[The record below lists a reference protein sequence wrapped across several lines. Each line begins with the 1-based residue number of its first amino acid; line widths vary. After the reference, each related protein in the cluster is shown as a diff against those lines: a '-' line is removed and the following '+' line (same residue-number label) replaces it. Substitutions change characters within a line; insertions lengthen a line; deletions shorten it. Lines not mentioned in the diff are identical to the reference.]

1 MSCMAETEQRWRDL
15 ILMCD
20 SLPCLCATIEWL
32 CWNLPSIL
40 IVKFS
45 NHLQQLI
52 LMPGRST
59 LLSNYPVVRSSD
71 PALVRDRL
79 FSVYGANSFDVGRA
93 DSAFAINAD
102 HLQIGGLGLSYGEY
116 TGNVSVGF
124 GEVSFVRQ
132 CFSIEGAAR
141 YAGRTQSGEIRA
153 GDHGLRSCMR
163 SRSSSITNPVIASLC
178 CESSSTPCCAI

>member
-1 MSCMAETEQRWRDL
+1 MAETERRWRDL

-20 SLPCLCATIEWL
+20 GLPCLCATIEWL
-32 CWNLPSIL
+32 CWNLPSVL

-132 CFSIEGAAR
+132 CFGIEGAAR
-141 YAGRTQSGEIRA
+141 YAGSTQSGEFA
-153 GDHGLRSCMR
+153 PGSWTPVLHAH
-163 SRSSSITNPVIASLC
+163 RSSSITNPVIASLC